1 MNFICIFVSLNKNKM
16 TTIEKI
22 RNYEGQNQFLQN
34 LKMSLKQWG
43 RLTDKQL
50 SAAERVLR
58 GSHEVNVETL
68 PAQLKK
74 IVEYV
79 GTHELVVDVKNKFL
93 KYGTLSEKQISVA
106 NKIIINE
113 SEKKVIFRHP
123 IRIEDNTIKVSRAI
137 GYKLAR
143 NHNLQFLPL
152 FIDTQYFLGMK
163 GNALHIRGKL
173 TSKIMNVCS
182 LCGRALTDEFSILT
196 GYGKT
201 CAKHLGVE
209 YVKDKN
215 DVSRFKTEIKQ
226 KIDEIGY
233 LDFWIHKNSI
243 KGWEGFD
250 KYILQ
255 DFF

>member
-1 MNFICIFVSLNKNKM
+1 M

-106 NKIIINE
+106 NKI
-113 SEKKVIFRHP
+113 K
-123 IRIEDNTIKVSRAI
+123 
-137 GYKLAR
+137 
-143 NHNLQFLPL
+143 
-152 FIDTQYFLGMK
+152 
-163 GNALHIRGKL
+163 
-173 TSKIMNVCS
+173 
-182 LCGRALTDEFSILT
+182 
-196 GYGKT
+196 
-201 CAKHLGVE
+201 
-209 YVKDKN
+209 
-215 DVSRFKTEIKQ
+215 
-226 KIDEIGY
+226 
-233 LDFWIHKNSI
+233 
-243 KGWEGFD
+243 
-250 KYILQ
+250 
-255 DFF
+255 